1 MLVQLME
8 VGDIPKDTGGAEK
21 RSSARKRVHW
31 RMLIL
36 LNAGEKKPGY
46 VVDVSE
52 GGMQLQSIHSFPT
65 GSVLDVAVF
74 VPDARK
80 AGSYLPTRFQ
90 CKVAYQVLKG
100 SEVVLGVAFVGAE
113 DEALQRLRAAMNMS

>member
-1 MLVQLME
+1 ME
-8 VGDIPKDTGGAEK
+8 VGDIPKDSGGAEK

-36 LNAGEKKPGY
+36 LHTGEKKPGY

-52 GGMQLQSIHSFPT
+52 GGMQLQSIHAFPT
-65 GSVLDVAVF
+65 GTVLTVAVF

-80 AGSYLPTRFQ
+80 PGSYLPTNFR

-100 SEVVLGVAFVGAE
+100 AEVVLGVAFVGLE
-113 DEALQRLRAAMNMS
+113 ESALQRLRAAMNLS